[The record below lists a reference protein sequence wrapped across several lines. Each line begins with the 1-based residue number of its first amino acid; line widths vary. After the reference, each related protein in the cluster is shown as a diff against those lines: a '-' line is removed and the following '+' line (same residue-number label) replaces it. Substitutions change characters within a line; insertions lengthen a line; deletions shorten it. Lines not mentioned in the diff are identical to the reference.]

1 MNPAIVIIME
11 QLEQRTTLQ
20 PLSPLYSWDEQLE
33 TKIESLKQEATSTPM
48 ITLIAALHLRNDSLA
63 LSHSYAQQ
71 IEHDPTGAY
80 WHGIMH
86 RMEGDY
92 WNANYWFRQA
102 GNHPVMKQ
110 IKPIVAQWLQQNW
123 HGKLADSASAHILEE
138 SFKLN
143 NAWNSMQFT
152 DLVQT
157 CLRSNDAILE
167 ELLEHIQAIEIKALF
182 QHTLNALAKS

>member
-92 WNANYWFRQA
+92 WNSNYWFRQA
-102 GNHPVMKQ
+102 GNHPVMTK

-123 HGKLADSASAHILEE
+123 HSKLADSASAHILE

-167 ELLEHIQAIEIKALF
+167 ELLMHIQTIEIKALF